1 MSSYIQNLR
10 MLVGAV
16 PIVAATASVIVLDA
30 AGRLLL
36 QRRSDDGTWGLPGG
50 YVELGESVEETAVR
64 ELREETG
71 LVARSLEF
79 YKVYSGRE
87 LHNKYPN
94 GHEAWFVDSV
104 FRTREYDGVQA
115 IQGDETLEL
124 GFFPLDSLPSPLSPS
139 NLPTLRDLG
148 MR

>member
-50 YVELGESVEETAVR
+50 YVELGESVPTGPRSPPRFATR
-64 ELREETG
+64 LRKFDRRCTCITSWCQRPG
-71 LVARSLEF
+71 PPRS
-79 YKVYSGRE
+79 
-87 LHNKYPN
+87 
-94 GHEAWFVDSV
+94 
-104 FRTREYDGVQA
+104 
-115 IQGDETLEL
+115 
-124 GFFPLDSLPSPLSPS
+124 
-139 NLPTLRDLG
+139 
-148 MR
+148 